1 MAEAGFS
8 VESKNLEFILNYQE
22 AMMKDV
28 VPQIQDKINYLANN
42 IVAHDIYIQHEEF
55 LNRIVLDV
63 K

>member
-42 IVAHDIYIQHEEF
+42 IVAHDIYI
-55 LNRIVLDV
+55 
-63 K
+63 